1 MSWHVDEVT
10 AQRYASRRIDPV
22 HAASVESHVMACD
35 DCRARIGDAV
45 DGPVLD
51 AVWAALTE
59 RLDEPRLGIV
69 ERTLVRLG
77 CSGANARIIA
87 ATSRAR
93 WSYLLAVGLSLVLA
107 AIASRTPTDEYFG
120 AFLVVAPLGPLVAVA
135 GAFGRWTDPL
145 YEVARTAPTPSLR
158 ILLVRTVA
166 AVAPALV
173 LTTLSIPWLLEKGWL
188 AAAWL
193 LPAMA
198 LTLGTLALSSW
209 LQIETAAIVM
219 GASWVG
225 ALLTPRLRV
234 PELLDLFA
242 GPVQIVALAV
252 AVASVAV
259 TALRRSSYDYQE
271 A

>member
-1 MSWHVDEVT
+1 MSWHVDEAT
-10 AQRYASRRIDPV
+10 AHRYASRRIDPV
-22 HAASVESHVMACD
+22 QAASVESHVMACAG
-35 DCRARIGDAV
+35 CRDRVGNAV
-45 DGPVLD
+45 EGPVLG

-59 RLDEPRLGIV
+59 ELDEPRLGIV
-69 ERTLVRLG
+69 ERALVRLG
-77 CSGANARIIA
+77 CSEANARIIA

-93 WSYLLAVGLSLVLA
+93 WSYLLAVGLSLLLA
-107 AIASRTPTDEYFG
+107 AIAARTPTDEYFG
-120 AFLVVAPLGPLVAVA
+120 AFLIVAPLGPLIAVA
-135 GAFGRWTDPL
+135 GVFGRWTDAL
-145 YEVARTAPTPSLR
+145 YEVARTAPTPALR

-166 AVAPALV
+166 AVAPALL
-173 LTTLSIPWLLEKGWL
+173 LTMLSIPWLLENGWL

-193 LPAMA
+193 LPALA

-209 LQIETAAIVM
+209 LPIETAAIVV

-225 ALLTPRLRV
+225 ALLTPRMLV

-242 GPVQIVALAV
+242 GPVQLVALAV

-259 TALRRSSYDYQE
+259 TALRRSSYDYRE